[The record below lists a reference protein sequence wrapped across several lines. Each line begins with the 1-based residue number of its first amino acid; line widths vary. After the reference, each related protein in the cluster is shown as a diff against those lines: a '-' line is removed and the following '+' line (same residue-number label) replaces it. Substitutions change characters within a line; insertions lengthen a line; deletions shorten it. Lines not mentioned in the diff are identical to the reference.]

1 MSIKQFIWIRDYD
14 SSDIK
19 TRILFACEYSGTRI
33 SELCLKI
40 GVSQSSFSQRLDK
53 GKFTRPELTEIAAA
67 IGCTYR
73 CYFKFDDG
81 KTFSAPTIGQQI
93 KDALEHAD
101 MSIGDLAVKM
111 GLTRQAASKRLSI
124 GKLSQ
129 ENLEAIARYMNC
141 DYVSEFEFED
151 GTVI

>member
-1 MSIKQFIWIRDYD
+1 MALPIKQRV
-14 SSDIK
+14 K
-19 TRILFACEYSGTRI
+19 FACGIQKTKLIEVANAMGMSPST
-33 SELCLKI
+33 
-40 GVSQSSFSQRLDK
+40 FSQRLDK
-53 GKFTRPELTEIAAA
+53 GKFTKPELVEMATA

-73 CYFKFDDG
+73 CYFKFNDG
-81 KTFSAPTIGQQI
+81 KAFSATTIGQQI

-129 ENLEAIARYMNC
+129 EDLEAIARYMNC

>member
-1 MSIKQFIWIRDYD
+1 MALPIKQRV
-14 SSDIK
+14 K
-19 TRILFACEYSGTRI
+19 FACGIQKVKLIEVANAMGMSPST
-33 SELCLKI
+33 
-40 GVSQSSFSQRLDK
+40 FSQRLDK
-53 GKFTRPELTEIAAA
+53 GKFTKPELAEMATA

-73 CYFKFDDG
+73 CYFKFNDG
-81 KTFSAPTIGQQI
+81 KAFSAPTIGQQI

-101 MSIGDLAVKM
+101 MSIGDLAIKM

-129 ENLEAIARYMNC
+129 EDLEAIARYMNC

>member
-1 MSIKQFIWIRDYD
+1 MALPIKQRV
-14 SSDIK
+14 K
-19 TRILFACEYSGTRI
+19 FACGIKKVKLIEVANAMGMSPST
-33 SELCLKI
+33 
-40 GVSQSSFSQRLDK
+40 FSQRLDK
-53 GKFTRPELTEIAAA
+53 GKFTKPELVEMATA

-73 CYFKFDDG
+73 CYFKFNDG
-81 KTFSAPTIGQQI
+81 KAFSASTIGQQI

-129 ENLEAIARYMNC
+129 EDLEAIARYMNC